1 MANTRNVTKGGAAA
15 VPSAAPDPLRELERG
30 VARVRAEIALY
41 WLGFALEALAA
52 GVLTYA
58 VAWGVA
64 DVLCD
69 LAPDTHRVVRAL
81 FFGLAAAGAAGL
93 AVLAWRRIPDR
104 GAIATRME
112 AREPA
117 FEGSLL
123 AAVQALEEPER
134 VPAAV
139 AWISAQR
146 ASEVLRVTGAAPIRP
161 RVRRTP
167 LHLWLFGTMIAIL
180 AAAGFFGPRF
190 FQAFLRGFFP
200 EDPAVFAPELAL
212 EVRPGNVEVA
222 EGDNIAVEALL
233 RGGAAA
239 AVLLQVRDE
248 DGEAGPAP
256 EEHALARDA
265 SAGDTQS
272 ECWSGVLGLVARPRL
287 YRVVAYVRDPGRVMP
302 WTFASPWYR
311 ATPVRRARL
320 LGLDV
325 LVEPPEYSGGA
336 PRLWKDPER
345 VQVLAR
351 STVTVLARAAPARD
365 LNAGV
370 LSAPG
375 GLELPMNRLLGD
387 GGEAAYRA
395 GFVADR
401 PGTLRLRVEPATGLE
416 KDEGRDG
423 LLEAA
428 LLLEIVQDLPPDA
441 EAAIP
446 EGAEAEAL
454 GLPVQLRLADD
465 IGLVSARLVVK
476 ALPAGEGGD
485 PAVAGKEL
493 SYKIPLDGSPKKVQ
507 ARWYLPA
514 QGLGDLLSRSFAYRV
529 EATDGARP
537 LAQTTQSPWQRWEPG
552 SNDSSPQN
560 GMLEQQGRRGRRQ
573 LARKDAFSKIP
584 DLTPEQLA
592 QLGAQ
597 GGLGGAG
604 PGGGSGEERPK
615 ELVRPKAERLKGR
628 DPADLGGD
636 DSGGEAKG
644 EQPKSG
650 SENGKGEGTGEKSGE
665 GKGGQGD
672 REGKGNGTGEGERG
686 SGEPGAGGAGGGGS
700 GGGEGNNYERP
711 EGLAQDAQGK
721 RGNKGGGGGSSRGG
735 SGQGGT
741 GDGGAKEGPTP
752 RDGGLKTGDERGRNS
767 PEMTPPDLETLARM
781 KNCSLDEAK
790 AYAQRAGIEVANTG
804 FGKEGGAER
813 VLGVAE
819 SNNRRDGSFD
829 LQTPQTLPA
838 AKKLPEKAAPRPP
851 QAPGAVRLE
860 EIEPL
865 YRPWVQGYFRQL
877 RE

>member
-1 MANTRNVTKGGAAA
+1 MAMRPIDPSA
-15 VPSAAPDPLRELERG
+15 VPAAAPDPLRELDRG
-30 VARVRAEIALY
+30 VARVRGEIALY
-41 WLGFALEALAA
+41 WLGFALEVLAA

-64 DVLCD
+64 DVLWD
-69 LAPDTHRVVRAL
+69 LAPDTHRVLRAL
-81 FFGLAAAGAAGL
+81 FFALAAAGAAGL

-104 GAIATRME
+104 GTIATRME

-123 AAVQALEEPER
+123 AAVQALEDPDH

-146 ASEVLRVTGAAPIRP
+146 ASEVLRETGAAPIRP
-161 RVRRTP
+161 SVRRTP
-167 LHLWLFGTMIAIL
+167 LHLWLFGAMIAIL
-180 AAAGFFGPRF
+180 AAAGLFGPRF

-200 EDPAVFAPELAL
+200 EDPAVFAPELAI
-212 EVRPGNVEVA
+212 EVRPGNVAVV
-222 EGDNIAVEALL
+222 EGENISVETLL
-233 RGGAAA
+233 HGDTAS
-239 AVLLQVRDE
+239 AVLVQVRDE

-256 EEHALARDA
+256 EEHALARDD
-265 SAGDTQS
+265 SATDTQS
-272 ECWSGVLGLVARPRL
+272 ERWSGGLGLVARPRL

-302 WTFASPWYR
+302 WTFVSPWYR

-320 LGLDV
+320 LGVDV
-325 LVEPPEYSGGA
+325 LVEPPAYSRSA

-345 VQVLAR
+345 IQVLSR
-351 STVTVLARAAPARD
+351 STVTLLARAAPVRD
-365 LNAGV
+365 LGDGM

-375 GLELPMNRLLGD
+375 GLELPMNRMPGD

-401 PGTLRLRVEPATGLE
+401 PGTLRLRIEPAP
-416 KDEGRDG
+416 GREERDSSDG
-423 LLEAA
+423 ALEAA
-428 LLLEIVQDLPPDA
+428 LLLEIVQDLPPEA
-441 EAAIP
+441 EASIP
-446 EGAEAEAL
+446 EGAEIEAL

-485 PAVAGKEL
+485 PAVAGKEI
-493 SYKIPLDGSPKKVQ
+493 SYKIPFDGSPKKVQ
-507 ARWYLPA
+507 ERWYLPA
-514 QGLGDLLSRSFAYRV
+514 QGLGDLLARGFAYRV

-537 LAQTTQSPWQRWEPG
+537 LAQTTQCPWQRWAPG

-560 GMLEQQGRRGRRQ
+560 GMLEQQTRRGRRQ

-592 QLGAQ
+592 QLG
-597 GGLGGAG
+597 GIGNAG
-604 PGGGSGEERPK
+604 DSSEDRPK
-615 ELVRPKAERLKGR
+615 ELVRDKAERLEGR
-628 DPADLGGD
+628 DPAELGVDDADGEKQDGD
-636 DSGGEAKG
+636 KARAQDNKGGGE
-644 EQPKSG
+644 
-650 SENGKGEGTGEKSGE
+650 NSGE
-665 GKGGQGD
+665 GAGGKSD
-672 REGKGNGTGEGERG
+672 SEREGKGSGTGEGERG
-686 SGEPGAGGAGGGGS
+686 SGEPGAAGAGGGGS
-700 GGGEGNNYERP
+700 GGGEGSNYERP
-711 EGLAQDAQGK
+711 EGLSQDAQGK
-721 RGNKGGGGGSSRGG
+721 RANKGGGGGSSRGG

-741 GDGGAKEGPTP
+741 GDGGAKDGPTP
-752 RDGGLKTGDERGRNS
+752 RDGGLKTGRERGRGS

-829 LQTPQTLPA
+829 LQTPQALPA
-838 AKKLPEKAAPRPP
+838 AQKAPEKAAPKPP

-860 EIEPL
+860 EVDPP
-865 YRPWVQGYFRQL
+865 YRPWVQGYFRHL

>member
-1 MANTRNVTKGGAAA
+1 MPESATTAKAAA
-15 VPSAAPDPLRELERG
+15 PAAAPDPLRELERG
-30 VARVRAEIALY
+30 VARVRGEIALY
-41 WLGFALEALAA
+41 WLGFAIEILAA

-64 DVLCD
+64 DVLWD
-69 LAPDTHRVVRAL
+69 LAPGTHRVLRAL
-81 FFGLAAAGAAGL
+81 FFGLTAAAAAGL
-93 AVLAWRRIPDR
+93 AVLVRRRMPDR
-104 GAIATRME
+104 GTIATRME

-123 AAVQALEEPER
+123 AAVQALEEPDG

-146 ASEVLRVTGAAPIRP
+146 AAEVLRVTGAAPVRP

-167 LHLWLFGTMIAIL
+167 LHLWLFGAMIAVL
-180 AAAGFFGPRF
+180 AAAGLFGPRF
-190 FQAFLRGFFP
+190 FQAFLRGFLP

-212 EVRPGNVEVA
+212 EVRPGNVAVA
-222 EGDNIAVEALL
+222 EGDSVAVEALL
-233 RGGAAA
+233 HGDAAA
-239 AVLLQVRDE
+239 AVVLQVRDE

-256 EEHALARDA
+256 EERALERDA
-265 SAGDTQS
+265 SASDTQS
-272 ECWSGVLGLVARPRL
+272 ERWAGALGIVSKPRA

-302 WTFASPWYR
+302 WTFASPWFR
-311 ATPVRRARL
+311 AEPVRRARL

-325 LVEPPEYSGGA
+325 LVEPPAYSGNA

-365 LNAGV
+365 LGAGM

-375 GLELPMNRLLGD
+375 GLELPMNRMIED

-401 PGTLRLRVEPATGLE
+401 PGALRLRIEPAPGR
-416 KDEGRDG
+416 EGAP
-423 LLEAA
+423 EAA
-428 LLLEIVQDLPPDA
+428 LLLELVQDLPPEA

-446 EGAEAEAL
+446 EGAEIEAP
-454 GLPVQLRLADD
+454 GLPVHLRLADD

-507 ARWYLPA
+507 ERWYLPA
-514 QGLGDLLSRSFAYRV
+514 QGLGGLLARGFAYRV

-537 LAQTTQSPWQRWEPG
+537 LAQTTQSPWQRWAPG
-552 SNDSSPQN
+552 AGDSAPQN
-560 GMLEQQGRRGRRQ
+560 GMLERQGRRGRRQ

-604 PGGGSGEERPK
+604 PGGGPGEDRPK
-615 ELVRPKAERLKGR
+615 ELVRPKAERLEGR

-636 DSGGEAKG
+636 DADGGGQDGGKDRAHDNKG
-644 EQPKSG
+644 G
-650 SENGKGEGTGEKSGE
+650 GGEGTGQGQ
-665 GKGGQGD
+665 GKGKGEREGQGN
-672 REGKGNGTGEGERG
+672 GNGMGEGERG
-686 SGEPGAGGAGGGGS
+686 SGEAGAGNGASGGGG
-700 GGGEGNNYERP
+700 GGGAAGADGGSGNYERP
-711 EGLAQDAQGK
+711 EGLSQDAQGK
-721 RGNKGGGGGSSRGG
+721 RGGQGGGGGSSRGG

-741 GDGGAKEGPTP
+741 GDGGAREGPAP
-752 RDGGLKTGDERGRNS
+752 RDGGLKTGHERGRSS

-781 KNCSLDEAK
+781 KGCSLDEAK
-790 AYAQRAGIEVANTG
+790 AYAQRAGIEVTDTG

-813 VLGVAE
+813 VMGVSE
-819 SNNRRDGSFD
+819 SNDRRDGSFD
-829 LQTPQTLPA
+829 LQTPQALPA
-838 AKKLPEKAAPRPP
+838 AKKAPEKAAPKPP
-851 QAPGAVRLE
+851 PAPGAVRFE

-865 YRPWVQGYFRQL
+865 YRPWVQGYFRHL

>member
-1 MANTRNVTKGGAAA
+1 MYTPASTPTE
-15 VPSAAPDPLRELERG
+15 PSVNSPAAAPDPLRELERG
-30 VARVRAEIALY
+30 VARVRGEIALY
-41 WLGFALEALAA
+41 WLGFALEVLAA

-64 DVLCD
+64 DVLLD
-69 LAPDTHRVVRAL
+69 LAPDTHRVLRAL

-104 GAIATRME
+104 GTIATRME

-123 AAVQALEEPER
+123 AAVQALEDPDR

-146 ASEVLRVTGAAPIRP
+146 AAEVLRVTGAAPIRP

-180 AAAGFFGPRF
+180 AAAGLFGPRF

-200 EDPAVFAPELAL
+200 EDPAVFAPELVL
-212 EVRPGNVEVA
+212 EVRPGNVAVA
-222 EGDNIAVEALL
+222 EGDTIAVEALL
-233 RGGAAA
+233 HGDAAA

-256 EEHALARDA
+256 EERALERVGPA
-265 SAGDTQS
+265 SDTQS
-272 ECWSGVLGLVARPRL
+272 ERWSGALGLVARPRL

-325 LVEPPEYSGGA
+325 LVEPPAYSGSA
-336 PRLWKDPER
+336 PRLWKDAER

-351 STVTVLARAAPARD
+351 STVIVLARAVPARD
-365 LNAGV
+365 LAAGM
-370 LSAPG
+370 LTAPG
-375 GLELPMNRLLGD
+375 GLELPMNRMPA

-401 PGTLRLRVEPATGLE
+401 PGALRLRIEPAP
-416 KDEGRDG
+416 GRDENG
-423 LLEAA
+423 NNDGALEAA
-428 LLLEIVQDLPPDA
+428 LLLEIVQDLPPEA

-446 EGAEAEAL
+446 EDAQIEAL

-465 IGLVSARLVVK
+465 IGLGSARLVVK

-493 SYKIPLDGSPKKVQ
+493 SYKIPLDGRPKKVQ
-507 ARWYLPA
+507 QRWYLPA
-514 QGLGDLLSRSFAYRV
+514 QGLSDLLARGFAYRV

-592 QLGAQ
+592 QLGGI
-597 GGLGGAG
+597 GGIGGIGGAG
-604 PGGGSGEERPK
+604 DAAGERPK
-615 ELVRPKAERLKGR
+615 ELIRPKAERLEGR
-628 DPADLGGD
+628 DPAELGGD
-636 DSGGEAKG
+636 DSGSEAKG
-644 EQPKSG
+644 DGPKSG
-650 SENGKGEGTGEKSGE
+650 NEDGNGEGSGQGAGGKGEGQ
-665 GKGGQGD
+665 GG
-672 REGKGNGTGEGERG
+672 REGKGTGTGEGERG
-686 SGEPGAGGAGGGGS
+686 SGEAGTAGAGGGGAGGG
-700 GGGEGNNYERP
+700 EGNTYERP
-711 EGLAQDAQGK
+711 EGLSQDAQGK
-721 RGNKGGGGGSSRGG
+721 RGNKGGGGGSGRGG

-752 RDGGLKTGDERGRNS
+752 RDGGLKTGHERGRGS

-819 SNNRRDGSFD
+819 SNNRTDGSFD
-829 LQTPQTLPA
+829 LQTPQALPA
-838 AKKLPEKAAPRPP
+838 AKKQPESSAPKPP